1 MRTQGAFYATDAPIR
16 QTLGNLADF
25 FAGQRKIDPAEV
37 RQEIDTALRENQAV
51 FAREERD
58 GDVSY
63 VISRLGVY
71 QPRKADRSHMFKRRL
86 YEPDHPLPVDDISV
100 VVTTTRPALTT
111 VEPVFIS
118 DYWQQ
123 QAGLSP
129 VPLALPDEVEVVLD
143 EVEPE
148 EVVEAAAPAEDV
160 VVAAPVEEVIVAA
173 PTPSTLNTLIAL
185 PNSIQ
190 IDLSRTVA
198 DLMGQYGP
206 TLVAQFRAAFEN
218 DPLRRIVSF
227 GNDVFPE
234 AAVAELWE
242 ERSAPR
248 PRLSDGDRRA
258 AAGYA
263 DDRRYFLS

>member
-1 MRTQGAFYATDAPIR
+1 MRTQGTFYATDAPIR
-16 QTLGNLADF
+16 QTFGNLADF

-37 RQEIDTALRENQAV
+37 RQEINTALRENQAV

-129 VPLALPDEVEVVLD
+129 VLPRCPTRSRLCATRTTRGGCGGCRASRRCCRRCAGRGSDRRRS
-143 EVEPE
+143 
-148 EVVEAAAPAEDV
+148 
-160 VVAAPVEEVIVAA
+160 
-173 PTPSTLNTLIAL
+173 TPSTLNTLIAL
-185 PNSIQ
+185 PNGIQ

-198 DLMGQYGP
+198 DLMGRLG
-206 TLVAQFRAAFEN
+206 
-218 DPLRRIVSF
+218 RRWWRCL
-227 GNDVFPE
+227 
-234 AAVAELWE
+234 AR
-242 ERSAPR
+242 RSR
-248 PRLSDGDRRA
+248 TIRC
-258 AAGYA
+258 AG
-263 DDRRYFLS
+263 L